1 MSDAEYRMLSKALG
15 LPPGKLKRMGFGL
28 LTVSERPVKVLKEVC
43 LVRTITSERMVDND
57 KT

>member
-1 MSDAEYRMLSKALG
+1 MSYAEYRMLSKALG

-43 LVRTITSERMVDND
+43 LIRSITTERQVKND
-57 KT
+57 